1 MDLSINRVA
10 TQVVATATKKP
21 GSGSDNATPAT
32 GSTDDAGIES
42 GVSLKVNDL
51 KAAVNDAPVVD
62 QEKVRRIAAAIQ
74 NGQYVINPENI
85 AKRLLAA
92 ELQ

>member
-1 MDLSINRVA
+1 MDLSIHRVA
-10 TQVVATATKKP
+10 AQVVATATKKP
-21 GSGSDNATPAT
+21 GAGSDNATPAT
-32 GSTDDAGIES
+32 GSADDSAVDS
-42 GVSLKVNDL
+42 AVSLKVNDL
-51 KAAVNDAPVVD
+51 KAAVNDAPAID

>member
-10 TQVVATATKKP
+10 AQVVATATKKP
-21 GSGSDNATPAT
+21 ASAADSNVPGSGDEAAVET
-32 GSTDDAGIES
+32 
-42 GVSLKVNDL
+42 GVSLKLNDL
-51 KAAVNDAPVVD
+51 KSAVNDATGID

-85 AKRLLAA
+85 AKRLIAA

>member
-10 TQVVATATKKP
+10 AQVVATATKKP
-21 GSGSDNATPAT
+21 GSSADSSVPASGS
-32 GSTDDAGIES
+32 SEES
-42 GVSLKVNDL
+42 PVEAGVSLKVNDL
-51 KAAVNDAPVVD
+51 KSAVNDAPGID

-85 AKRLLAA
+85 AKRLIAA